1 MGKKVKPNY
10 ELKAQAIEKGY
21 DVIERKIS
29 KTKFRYYNA
38 CINECENGE
47 LVDERL
53 QEQYQKMVKLETILA
68 NDELYKEG
76 HKINQASYKR
86 RNRLE
91 KRILK
96 WLENYNCIFVT
107 LTFKD
112 QVLDATTKET
122 RRRYVTRAL
131 KQMSDKYVAN
141 IDYGRKNEREHY
153 HAIVVSNQINNK
165 IWSDYGAINF
175 ERIKQSSDSV
185 KLAKYVVKLT
195 NHAIKETTQ
204 QNRVIYSKN

>member
-10 ELKAQAIEKGY
+10 ELKAKAIELGY
-21 DVIERKIS
+21 DVLERRIS
-29 KTKFRYYNA
+29 KTKFKYYKA
-38 CINECENGE
+38 CINESENGE
-47 LVDERL
+47 LINESLKRQYESML
-53 QEQYQKMVKLETILA
+53 GYEQILA
-68 NDELYKEG
+68 NNELYKEG
-76 HKINQASYKR
+76 HKINQASYQR

-96 WLENYNCIFVT
+96 WLEEYNCIFVT

-112 QVLDATTKET
+112 KVLNATTKET

-131 KQMSDKYVAN
+131 KQMSDKYIAN
-141 IDYGRKNEREHY
+141 IDYGAKNEREHY
-153 HAIVVSNQINNK
+153 HAIVVSNEIDNK